1 MDFPEQYIWVL
12 TRARQGAC
20 AQSIRSC
27 GEPPESFSSKRPRTI
42 VCQRTIFSG
51 ENTMPQRLSRSMAY
65 IFVLSAFFLGAGG
78 TASANRHECKDNC
91 SAAHD
96 LYARECNDTLANRM
110 SICLTKQGANKEQC
124 MSAARSAA
132 DECLSNAK
140 NRWDS
145 CVAGCDTAYPQ

>member
-1 MDFPEQYIWVL
+1 
-12 TRARQGAC
+12 
-20 AQSIRSC
+20 
-27 GEPPESFSSKRPRTI
+27 
-42 VCQRTIFSG
+42 
-51 ENTMPQRLSRSMAY
+51 MPQRLSRSMEY

-96 LYARECNDTLANRM
+96 LYAQDCNDKLSSTV
-110 SICLTKQGANKEQC
+110 SICLTKQGANRDQC

-132 DECLSNAK
+132 DECLSKAK

-145 CVAGCDTAYPQ
+145 CVAGCDTAYSQ

>member
-1 MDFPEQYIWVL
+1 
-12 TRARQGAC
+12 
-20 AQSIRSC
+20 
-27 GEPPESFSSKRPRTI
+27 
-42 VCQRTIFSG
+42 
-51 ENTMPQRLSRSMAY
+51 MPQRLSRSMAY
-65 IFVLSAFFLGAGG
+65 IFVFSAFFVGAGG
-78 TASANRHECKDNC
+78 TASANRHECKENC